1 MKKKII
7 IGVCVLLAIVCLIP
21 ARMHLDDGGTVV
33 YKSILYQVDDVHRI
47 NTEDTSENEYL
58 EGIVVKIFG
67 IEVYNDVE

>member
-21 ARMHLDDGGTVV
+21 IRMHLDDGGTVV
-33 YKSILYQVDDVHRI
+33 YKAILYQVDDVHRI